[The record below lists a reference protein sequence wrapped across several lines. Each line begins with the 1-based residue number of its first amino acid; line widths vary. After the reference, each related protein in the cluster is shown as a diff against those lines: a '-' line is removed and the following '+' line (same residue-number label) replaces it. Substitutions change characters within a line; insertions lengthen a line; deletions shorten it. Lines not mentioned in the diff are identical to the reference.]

1 MEELI
6 EQLQQKAGLT
16 REQAEKAIQ
25 TIKDFVV
32 EKFPMMEG
40 MVSKLIPG
48 DNND

>member
-16 REQAEKAIQ
+16 REQAINAIQ
-25 TIKDFVV
+25 AIKDFVV

-48 DNND
+48 EKE